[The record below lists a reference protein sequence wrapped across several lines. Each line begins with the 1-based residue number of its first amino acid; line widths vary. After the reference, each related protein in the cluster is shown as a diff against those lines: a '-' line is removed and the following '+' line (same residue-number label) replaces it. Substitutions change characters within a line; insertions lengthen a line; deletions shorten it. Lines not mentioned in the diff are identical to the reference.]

1 MNHPLDTEDRAW
13 LSEYESA
20 VVALFSAKFKEGAD
34 RFTVGNRLLDRFVAS
49 VEEVRKRGRG
59 FFHAVDEAHNELCIA
74 AALLKNVEPQF
85 VRILYEPP
93 LHNTDK
99 TIDFCAEIHGGPLVY
114 VDVKTI
120 KPRPKDRWDQYERA
134 MKEGWFPKDV
144 AFVVEREWL
153 GGELWHDAFAA
164 RARMLEYTIEFEQ
177 KIAQAQLAMNGN
189 VSVLALCGEGF
200 HWYQDELEDFVA
212 FYRTG
217 HHRKDDP
224 FSVVEDNYIGERHL
238 SLSRAVSRIA
248 CLRRPQGELL
258 QKRLNWNVQPP
269 REPAF

>member
-1 MNHPLDTEDRAW
+1 MNNPLDADDRSW

-20 VVALFSAKFKEGAD
+20 VVAFFSTKFKEDAD
-34 RFTVGNRLLDRFVAS
+34 RFTEGNRLLDRFVAS

-59 FFHAVDEAHNELCIA
+59 FFRAVDEAHNELCIVV
-74 AALLKNVEPQF
+74 ALLRNIEPRF
-85 VRILYEPP
+85 VRIRYEPP
-93 LHNTDK
+93 LPNTDK
-99 TIDFCAEIHGGPLVY
+99 TIDFCAEIQGGPAVY

-120 KPRPKDRWDQYERA
+120 KPLPTDRWDQYERA
-134 MKEGWFPKDV
+134 MKEGWFSKDV
-144 AFVVEREWL
+144 AFMVEREWL

-164 RARMLEYTIEFEQ
+164 RGRMLEYTLELEQ

-200 HWYQDELEDFVA
+200 HWHQDELEDFVA
-212 FYRTG
+212 FYRTR
-217 HHRKDDP
+217 HHRADDP
-224 FSVVEDNYIGERHL
+224 FSLAEKKYIEERHL
-238 SLSRAVSRIA
+238 SISCTVSRFA